1 MGLTFGGRWSVIQS
15 PSKSSICG
23 PMKIS
28 PSTIGLGVTMTIG
41 YGTLYYSFA
50 VLAPEIAGEFGWE
63 ESFVFAIFSIG
74 LLAGAISAPIIG
86 RMIDRFGARSVM
98 SAGSLFAA
106 TTLALIAVMQNAWQF
121 TVLAL
126 MAEFVAIAVQYDAG
140 FAALAQRYGRN
151 ARAEITLVTLIA
163 GFASTVFWPLIQ
175 WLLTQMTWRE
185 VYLVLAAMNLL
196 IALPIHLTMPK
207 GRLTPPEMLVEPNA
221 LALVKSYQHVTG
233 SRPMIL
239 LGISLASGG
248 FVLSAIGASLLILLD
263 DIGFATATATIAA
276 SCIGPSQVA
285 ARLFEYARR
294 SHFSPPMTAIIA
306 ASAMV
311 LGLALLGVTLLALV
325 PAFLFAFAVMYGV
338 GQGLTS
344 IVRGMLPLHYF
355 GPEGYGRRTGTLSG
369 FRMVLSASA
378 PFTIIF
384 LNERLGTATAIGCLV
399 ALSLLSL
406 ISLLALVRFM
416 EAPETA

>member
-1 MGLTFGGRWSVIQS
+1 
-15 PSKSSICG
+15 
-23 PMKIS
+23 MKIS

-294 SHFSPPMTAIIA
+294 SHFSPPMTTIIA

>member
-1 MGLTFGGRWSVIQS
+1 
-15 PSKSSICG
+15 
-23 PMKIS
+23 MKIF

-50 VLAPEIAGEFGWE
+50 VLAPEIAGEFGWD
-63 ESFVFAIFSIG
+63 ESFVFAIFSFG
-74 LLAGAISAPIIG
+74 LLAGAVSAPIVG
-86 RMIDRFGARSVM
+86 RMIDRFGAGWVM

-106 TTLALIAVMQNAWQF
+106 VTLALIAVMQNAWQF
-121 TVLAL
+121 TLLAL
-126 MAEFVAIAVQYDAG
+126 LAEFVAIAVQYDAG

-163 GFASTVFWPLIQ
+163 GFASTIFWPLLQ
-175 WLLTQMTWRE
+175 WLLTLMTWRE
-185 VYLVLAAMNLL
+185 VYLVMAAMNLL

-207 GRLTPPEMLVEPNA
+207 GRQTPPSVPVDAMAHQSVQPDR
-221 LALVKSYQHVTG
+221 HVTG
-233 SRPMIL
+233 RRPMIL

-248 FVLSAIGASLLILLD
+248 FVLSAIGASLLVLLD

-294 SHFSPPMTAIIA
+294 SSFSPPMTAIMA
-306 ASAMV
+306 ASAMM
-311 LGLALLGVTLLALV
+311 LGLALLGATLVVLV
-325 PAFLFAFAVMYGV
+325 PPLLFAFAVSYGV

-369 FRMVLSASA
+369 FRIVLSAAA
-378 PFTIIF
+378 PVTVIF
-384 LNERLGTATAIGCLV
+384 LNERFGTATAIGCLV
-399 ALSLLSL
+399 AVSLVSL
-406 ISLLALVRFM
+406 ISLFALMRLMDGRTPLV
-416 EAPETA
+416 EG

>member
-1 MGLTFGGRWSVIQS
+1 MRIF
-15 PSKSSICG
+15 
-23 PMKIS
+23 

-74 LLAGAISAPIIG
+74 LLAGAVSSPIIG

-106 TTLALIAVMQNAWQF
+106 TTLASFAFMQNSWQF

-126 MAEFVAIAVQYDAG
+126 MAEFVAIAVQYEAG
-140 FAALAQRYGRN
+140 FAALAQRYGHN

-207 GRLTPPEMLVEPNA
+207 GRLTPPERLVEPDTRPSS
-221 LALVKSYQHVTG
+221 VRSYKHVTG

-239 LGISLASGG
+239 LGVSLASGG
-248 FVLSAIGASLLILLD
+248 FVLSAMGASLLVLLD

-285 ARLFEYARR
+285 ARLFEFARR
-294 SHFSPPMTAIIA
+294 SHFSPPMTAIVA

-311 LGLALLGVTLLALV
+311 LGLALLGMTLVALV

-378 PFTIIF
+378 PVTIIF
-384 LNERLGTATAIGCLV
+384 LNERLGAATAIGCLV

-406 ISLLALVRFM
+406 LSLLALVRFM
-416 EAPETA
+416 EAPEKA

>member
-1 MGLTFGGRWSVIQS
+1 
-15 PSKSSICG
+15 
-23 PMKIS
+23 
-28 PSTIGLGVTMTIG
+28 MTIG

-416 EAPETA
+416 EAPEAA

>member
-1 MGLTFGGRWSVIQS
+1 
-15 PSKSSICG
+15 
-23 PMKIS
+23 
-28 PSTIGLGVTMTIG
+28 MTIG

-294 SHFSPPMTAIIA
+294 SHFSPPMTTIIA

>member
-1 MGLTFGGRWSVIQS
+1 
-15 PSKSSICG
+15 
-23 PMKIS
+23 MKIS

-74 LLAGAISAPIIG
+74 LLAGAISAPIVG

-163 GFASTVFWPLIQ
+163 GFASTVFWPLVQ

-294 SHFSPPMTAIIA
+294 SHF
-306 ASAMV
+306 
-311 LGLALLGVTLLALV
+311 
-325 PAFLFAFAVMYGV
+325 
-338 GQGLTS
+338 
-344 IVRGMLPLHYF
+344 
-355 GPEGYGRRTGTLSG
+355 
-369 FRMVLSASA
+369 
-378 PFTIIF
+378 
-384 LNERLGTATAIGCLV
+384 
-399 ALSLLSL
+399 
-406 ISLLALVRFM
+406 
-416 EAPETA
+416 

>member
-1 MGLTFGGRWSVIQS
+1 
-15 PSKSSICG
+15 
-23 PMKIS
+23 MKIF

-50 VLAPEIAGEFGWE
+50 VLAPEIAGEFGWD

-74 LLAGAISAPIIG
+74 LLAGAVSAPIIG
-86 RMIDRFGARSVM
+86 RMIDRFGAGWVM
-98 SAGSLFAA
+98 SAGSLLAA
-106 TTLALIAVMQNAWQF
+106 VTLAMIAVMQNAWQF
-121 TVLAL
+121 TILAL
-126 MAEFVAIAVQYDAG
+126 MAEFVAIAVQYEAG

-163 GFASTVFWPLIQ
+163 GFASTIFWPLLQ

-207 GRLTPPEMLVEPNA
+207 GRQTPPSVPVDAMAHPAVEP
-221 LALVKSYQHVTG
+221 YQHVTG

-248 FVLSAIGASLLILLD
+248 FVLSAIGSSLLVLLD

-311 LGLALLGVTLLALV
+311 FGLALLGVTLVVLV
-325 PAFLFAFAVMYGV
+325 PALLFAFAVSYGV

-369 FRMVLSASA
+369 FRMVLSAAA
-378 PFTIIF
+378 PVTIIF
-384 LNERLGTATAIGCLV
+384 LNERIGTATAIGCLI
-399 ALSLLSL
+399 ALSLLSML
-406 ISLLALVRFM
+406 SLLALVRLM
-416 EAPETA
+416 DGRKPN

>member
-1 MGLTFGGRWSVIQS
+1 
-15 PSKSSICG
+15 
-23 PMKIS
+23 MKIF

-50 VLAPEIAGEFGWE
+50 VLAPEIAREFGWE

-74 LLAGAISAPIIG
+74 LLAGAVSAPIIG
-86 RMIDRFGARSVM
+86 RMIDRFGARWVM
-98 SAGSLFAA
+98 SAGSLAA
-106 TTLALIAVMQNAWQF
+106 AATLALIAVMQNAWQF

-163 GFASTVFWPLIQ
+163 GFASTVFWPLLQ

-207 GRLTPPEMLVEPNA
+207 GRQTPPEMPAHATGLPV
-221 LALVKSYQHVTG
+221 VQSYRHVSG
-233 SRPMIL
+233 NRPMIL

-248 FVLSAIGASLLILLD
+248 FVLSAIGASLLILLK

-294 SHFSPPMTAIIA
+294 SHFSPPVTAIIA
-306 ASAMV
+306 SSAMV
-311 LGLALLGVTLLALV
+311 LGLALLGVTLVALV

-369 FRMVLSASA
+369 FRMVLSAAA

-399 ALSLLSL
+399 ALSLLSM
-406 ISLLALVRFM
+406 ISLLALVRLM
-416 EAPETA
+416 KAPNPD

>member
-1 MGLTFGGRWSVIQS
+1 
-15 PSKSSICG
+15 
-23 PMKIS
+23 MKIL

-50 VLAPEIAGEFGWE
+50 VLAPEIARAFGWE

-74 LLAGAISAPIIG
+74 LLAGAVSAPIIG
-86 RMIDRFGARSVM
+86 RMIDRFGARWVM
-98 SAGSLFAA
+98 SAGSLAA
-106 TTLALIAVMQNAWQF
+106 AATLALIAIMQNAWQF
-121 TVLAL
+121 TGLAL

-140 FAALAQRYGRN
+140 FAALAQRYGRS

-196 IALPIHLTMPK
+196 IALPIHLTMPR
-207 GRLTPPEMLVEPNA
+207 GRQTPPEMPAEETGLPV
-221 LALVKSYQHVTG
+221 VRSYRHVTG
-233 SRPMIL
+233 SRPMVL

-248 FVLSAIGASLLILLD
+248 FVLSAIGASLLILLG

-294 SHFSPPMTAIIA
+294 SNFSPPMTAIIA

-311 LGLALLGVTLLALV
+311 LGVALLGVTLVALV
-325 PAFLFAFAVMYGV
+325 PAFLFAFAVMYGA

-369 FRMVLSASA
+369 FRMVLSAAA

-384 LNERLGTATAIGCLV
+384 LNERLGTATAIGCLL
-399 ALSLLSL
+399 ALSLLSMM
-406 ISLLALVRFM
+406 SLLVLVRLM
-416 EAPETA
+416 ERPKPD

>member
-1 MGLTFGGRWSVIQS
+1 
-15 PSKSSICG
+15 
-23 PMKIS
+23 MKIF

-50 VLAPEIAGEFGWE
+50 VLSPEIAREFGWE

-74 LLAGAISAPIIG
+74 LLAGAVSAPVIG
-86 RMIDRFGARSVM
+86 RMIDRFGARSIM
-98 SAGSLFAA
+98 SAGSFFAA
-106 TTLALIAVMQNAWQF
+106 GALALIAVMQNAWQF
-121 TVLAL
+121 MVLAL

-196 IALPIHLTMPK
+196 IALPIHMTIPK
-207 GRLTPPEMLVEPNA
+207 GRQTPPEIPVDATLLPVVYSIRPVA
-221 LALVKSYQHVTG
+221 GA
-233 SRPMIL
+233 RPMIL
-239 LGISLASGG
+239 MGISLASGG
-248 FVLSAIGASLLILLD
+248 FVLSAIGASLLVLLD
-263 DIGFATATATIAA
+263 DIGFGTATATIAA

-294 SHFSPPMTAIIA
+294 SHFSPPVTAIIA
-306 ASAMV
+306 SSALM
-311 LGLALLGVTLLALV
+311 LGLLLLGVTLLALV
-325 PAFLFAFAVMYGV
+325 PALLFAFAVMYGA

-369 FRMVLSASA
+369 FRMVLSAAA

-384 LNERLGTATAIGCLV
+384 LNERVGTATAIGCLV
-399 ALSLLSL
+399 ALSLLSMV
-406 ISLLALVRFM
+406 SLLALVRLM
-416 EAPETA
+416 KAPKSETYKAD

>member
-1 MGLTFGGRWSVIQS
+1 
-15 PSKSSICG
+15 
-23 PMKIS
+23 MKIY

-50 VLAPEIAGEFGWE
+50 VLGPEIAREFGWE

-74 LLAGAISAPIIG
+74 LLAGAVSAPIIG
-86 RMIDRFGARSVM
+86 RMIDRLGARSVM
-98 SAGSLFAA
+98 SAGSLLAA
-106 TTLALIAVMQNAWQF
+106 AVLALIAVMQNAWQF
-121 TVLAL
+121 TCLAL
-126 MAEFVAIAVQYDAG
+126 MAEFVAIAVQYESG

-185 VYLVLAAMNLL
+185 VYLVLAGMNLL

-207 GRLTPPEMLVEPNA
+207 GRQTPPEAPTDQGALPLVQ
-221 LALVKSYQHVTG
+221 SYTHVTG
-233 SRPMIL
+233 RRPMVL

-276 SCIGPSQVA
+276 ACIGPSQVA
-285 ARLFEYARR
+285 ARLFEYSRR
-294 SHFSPPMTAIIA
+294 SHFSPPVTAIIA

-311 LGLALLGVTLLALV
+311 LGMALLGVSLVALV
-325 PAFLFAFAVMYGV
+325 PAFLFAFAVMYGI

-399 ALSLLSL
+399 ALSLTSM
-406 ISLLALVRFM
+406 ISLLALVRLM
-416 EAPETA
+416 ERPGPA

>member
-1 MGLTFGGRWSVIQS
+1 
-15 PSKSSICG
+15 
-23 PMKIS
+23 MKIF

-50 VLAPEIAGEFGWE
+50 VLAPEIAGEFGWD

-74 LLAGAISAPIIG
+74 LLAGAVSAPIIG
-86 RMIDRFGARSVM
+86 RMIDRFGAGWVM

-106 TTLALIAVMQNAWQF
+106 VTLALLAVMQNAWQF
-121 TVLAL
+121 AILAL
-126 MAEFVAIAVQYDAG
+126 MAEFVAIAVQYEAG

-163 GFASTVFWPLIQ
+163 GFASTIFWPLLQ

-207 GRLTPPEMLVEPNA
+207 GRQMPPSVPVDAMAPPAVEP
-221 LALVKSYQHVTG
+221 YQHVTG

-248 FVLSAIGASLLILLD
+248 FVLSAIGSSLLVLLD

-285 ARLFEYARR
+285 ARLIEYARR

-311 LGLALLGVTLLALV
+311 FGLALLGVTLVVLV
-325 PAFLFAFAVMYGV
+325 PALLFAFAVSYGV

-369 FRMVLSASA
+369 FRMVLSAAA
-378 PFTIIF
+378 PVTIIF
-384 LNERLGTATAIGCLV
+384 LNESMGTATAIGCLI
-399 ALSLLSL
+399 ALSLLSML
-406 ISLLALVRFM
+406 SLLALVRLM
-416 EAPETA
+416 EGRKPG

>member
-1 MGLTFGGRWSVIQS
+1 
-15 PSKSSICG
+15 
-23 PMKIS
+23 MKIS

-106 TTLALIAVMQNAWQF
+106 TILALIAVMQNAWQF

-285 ARLFEYARR
+285 ARRFEYARR

>member
-1 MGLTFGGRWSVIQS
+1 
-15 PSKSSICG
+15 
-23 PMKIS
+23 MKIS

-41 YGTLYYSFA
+41 YGTLYYSFS
-50 VLAPEIAGEFGWE
+50 VLAPEIAREFGWE

-74 LLAGAISAPIIG
+74 LLAGAVSAPIIG

-106 TTLALIAVMQNAWQF
+106 VTLALIAVMENAWQF
-121 TVLAL
+121 VIIAL

-163 GFASTVFWPLIQ
+163 GFASTVFWPLLQ
-175 WLLTQMTWRE
+175 WLLTMMTWRE

-207 GRLTPPEMLVEPNA
+207 GRQAPPEQPVDESSTLTREPERA
-221 LALVKSYQHVTG
+221 VPPGA
-233 SRPMIL
+233 RPMVL
-239 LGISLASGG
+239 LAISLASGG
-248 FVLSAIGASLLILLD
+248 FVMSATGASLLVLLD

-285 ARLFEYARR
+285 ARLFEYVRR
-294 SHFSPPMTAIIA
+294 SLFSPPVTAIIA
-306 ASAMV
+306 ACALS
-311 LGLALLGVTLLALV
+311 LGIMLLGATLIAPLT
-325 PAFLFAFAVMYGV
+325 AFLFAFAITYGI

-355 GPEGYGRRTGTLSG
+355 GPDGYGRRTGTLSG
-369 FRMVLSASA
+369 IRMVLAAAA
-378 PFTIIF
+378 PFTVIF
-384 LNERLGTATAIGCLV
+384 LNERMGTTAAIGCLV
-399 ALSLLSL
+399 IAAL
-406 ISLLALVRFM
+406 ISTISMLALVRLM
-416 EAPETA
+416 AEPKQS

>member
-1 MGLTFGGRWSVIQS
+1 
-15 PSKSSICG
+15 
-23 PMKIS
+23 MKIF
-28 PSTIGLGVTMTIG
+28 PSTIGLGVTMTVG

-50 VLAPEIAGEFGWE
+50 VLAPEIAREFGWD
-63 ESFVFAIFSIG
+63 ESFVFAIFSTG
-74 LLAGAISAPIIG
+74 LLAGAVSAPIIG
-86 RMIDRFGARSVM
+86 RMIDRIGAGWVM
-98 SAGSLFAA
+98 SGGSLFAA
-106 TTLALIAVMQNAWQF
+106 VTLALMAVMQNAWQF
-121 TVLAL
+121 AILAL
-126 MAEFVAIAVQYDAG
+126 MAEFVAIAVQYEAG

-163 GFASTVFWPLIQ
+163 GFASTVFWPLLQ

-207 GRLTPPEMLVEPNA
+207 RRQTPPVMPLEATADPV
-221 LALVKSYQHVTG
+221 VQTYDHVTG
-233 SRPMIL
+233 KRPMIL
-239 LGISLASGG
+239 LGLSLASGG
-248 FVLSAIGASLLILLD
+248 FVLSAIGSSLLVLLD

-294 SHFSPPMTAIIA
+294 SHFSPPMTALIA

-311 LGLALLGVTLLALV
+311 LGLALLGATLMVLV
-325 PAFLFAFAVMYGV
+325 PALLFAFAVTYGV

-369 FRMVLSASA
+369 FRIVLSASA
-378 PFTIIF
+378 PVTIIF
-384 LNERLGTATAIGCLV
+384 LNERVGTATAIGCLI
-399 ALSLLSL
+399 ALSLLSM
-406 ISLLALVRFM
+406 ISLLALVRLM
-416 EAPETA
+416 EGRKPS

>member
-1 MGLTFGGRWSVIQS
+1 
-15 PSKSSICG
+15 
-23 PMKIS
+23 MKIS

-74 LLAGAISAPIIG
+74 LLAGAISAPIVG

-406 ISLLALVRFM
+406 ILLLALVRFM

>member
-1 MGLTFGGRWSVIQS
+1 
-15 PSKSSICG
+15 
-23 PMKIS
+23 MKIS

-106 TTLALIAVMQNAWQF
+106 TILALIAVMQNAWQF

>member
-1 MGLTFGGRWSVIQS
+1 MTFAGSWSVIPLPTKS
-15 PSKSSICG
+15 PISGS
-23 PMKIS
+23 MKIF

-41 YGTLYYSFA
+41 YGTLYYSFS
-50 VLAPEIAGEFGWE
+50 VLAPEIAREFGWG

-74 LLAGAISAPIIG
+74 LLAGAVSAPIIG
-86 RMIDRFGARSVM
+86 RTIDRFGARSVM

-106 TTLALIAVMQNAWQF
+106 ATLALISVMQNAWQF

-126 MAEFVAIAVQYDAG
+126 MAEFVAIAVQYEAG

-163 GFASTVFWPLIQ
+163 GFASTVFWPLLQ
-175 WLLTQMTWRE
+175 WLLTLMTWRE

-207 GRLTPPEMLVEPNA
+207 GRQTPPEMLTDATA
-221 LALVKSYQHVTG
+221 LPVARSGRSGPGDT
-233 SRPMIL
+233 RPMIL

-294 SHFSPPMTAIIA
+294 GHFSPPMTAIMA
-306 ASAMV
+306 ASALA
-311 LGLALLGVTLLALV
+311 LGLALLGASLVALV

-355 GPEGYGRRTGTLSG
+355 GPDGYGRRTGTLSG
-369 FRMVLSASA
+369 FRMVLSAAA

-399 ALSLLSL
+399 AASLVSM
-406 ISLLALVRFM
+406 ISMLALVRFM
-416 EAPETA
+416 EEPKPD

>member
-1 MGLTFGGRWSVIQS
+1 
-15 PSKSSICG
+15 
-23 PMKIS
+23 MKIL
-28 PSTIGLGVTMTIG
+28 PSTLGLGVTMTIG

-50 VLAPEIAGEFGWE
+50 VLAPEIAREFAWE

-74 LLAGAISAPIIG
+74 LLAGAVSAPIIG
-86 RMIDRFGARSVM
+86 RVIDRFGARWVM

-106 TTLALIAVMQNAWQF
+106 ATLALIAVMQNAWQF
-121 TVLAL
+121 AVLAL

-175 WLLTQMTWRE
+175 WLLTLISWRD
-185 VYLVLAAMNLL
+185 VYLVLAAMNLV

-207 GRLTPPEMLVEPNA
+207 GRQAPPQLATGSSA
-221 LALVKSYQHVTG
+221 LPFVQSFKHVTG
-233 SRPMIL
+233 NRPMIL

-294 SHFSPPMTAIIA
+294 SHFSPPVTAIIA

-311 LGLALLGVTLLALV
+311 LGLALLGVTLVALV

-369 FRMVLSASA
+369 FRMVLSAAA

-384 LNERLGTATAIGCLV
+384 LNERLGTAIAIGCLV
-399 ALSLLSL
+399 ALSLLSM
-406 ISLLALVRFM
+406 ISLLALVRLM
-416 EAPETA
+416 EAPKPD

>member
-1 MGLTFGGRWSVIQS
+1 
-15 PSKSSICG
+15 
-23 PMKIS
+23 MKIS

-74 LLAGAISAPIIG
+74 LLAGAISAPIVG

-406 ISLLALVRFM
+406 ISLLALLRFM

>member
-1 MGLTFGGRWSVIQS
+1 
-15 PSKSSICG
+15 
-23 PMKIS
+23 MKIS

-248 FVLSAIGASLLILLD
+248 FVLSAIGASLLILLG

>member
-1 MGLTFGGRWSVIQS
+1 
-15 PSKSSICG
+15 
-23 PMKIS
+23 MKIS

-416 EAPETA
+416 EAPEAA

>member
-1 MGLTFGGRWSVIQS
+1 
-15 PSKSSICG
+15 
-23 PMKIS
+23 MKIS

-221 LALVKSYQHVTG
+221 LALVKSYEHVTG